1 MRGAALFLALLMLAG
16 CDKLTGAAEQKVAD
30 AEAIGFAC
38 RVSSKTPEE
47 CMKENEAQSPSS
59 ILDGWKSAD
68 EDIKAGKLDPG
79 MKNTE
84 APAAEADA
92 APAEAAPAEGAAP
105 ADTEAKPAAEGESKK
120 DQARKEAIKP
130 GDAKKGESSKPG
142 AGKVEALEPAKAE
155 AKPAAVKEEAKTKS

>member
-1 MRGAALFLALLMLAG
+1 MRGAALVLALLLLAG
-16 CDKLTGAAEQKVAD
+16 CDKLTGAAEQKIAD

-79 MKNTE
+79 MKNTA
-84 APAAEADA
+84 APGAEADA
-92 APAEAAPAEGAAP
+92 AAGEAAPADAES
-105 ADTEAKPAAEGESKK
+105 KPAAEGESKK
-120 DQARKEAIKP
+120 DEAGKDATKP
-130 GDAKKGESSKPG
+130 GQGKKDATKPGQAKKGEPVEPG
-142 AGKVEALEPAKAE
+142 KAE
-155 AKPAAVKEEAKTKS
+155 AAPAAVKEEDKPKS